1 MATPSAS
8 ATKTPAFKPS
18 KVQASVLRNLAALG
32 ATVDY
37 HAIIKDGGNGMTI
50 SRLSDLGYIKIKPAS
65 KKQLE
70 KGYELTATGKKLAAK
85 L

>member
-18 KVQASVLRNLAALG
+18 AVQAGVIRNLAALG
-32 ATVDY
+32 STTDY
-37 HAIIKDGGNGMTI
+37 RAIIAGGGNGMTI
-50 SRLSDLGYIKIKPAS
+50 SRLSDLGYIKIKPPG
-65 KKQLE
+65 KKQPE
-70 KGYELTATGKKLAAK
+70 KGYELTPSGKKLAAK